1 VDELGIVLKKPVR
14 NFGNESNYEYGIN
27 EGAPRVLR
35 LLQKYQLKATF
46 TAAAVALERAPQVA
60 AGIVAGGHE
69 VCAHGYRWAHQMGMS
84 EEKEREFI
92 RAAAASIEKTTGT
105 RPVGWLSRYL
115 HTADTRRILAEEGY
129 RYHMDDF
136 SRDEPFLDGTV
147 KPAMVVL
154 PYALDTNDMKMWNAP
169 AFMPR
174 DWLAYCKDSF
184 DWLYAESASQ
194 PRMMSLGVHL
204 RIVGRPGR
212 IGAYEEFPARDR
224 GALCRG
230 RGRHRCRHVAQCA
243 RANST
248 SSAAPIWQ
256 SLRSAPRRATS
267 CRPMGSAPAGTGNGS
282 DSAGPPVALAIAVRS
297 AVLCG
302 WRSPWGNAA
311 HATVGM
317 TTAPNG
323 LVATAHSATNAAMRC
338 SAPATSSAP
347 SLPP

>member
-1 VDELGIVLKKPVR
+1 MSKGPNWSWPNGARLALSLVVNVEEGAEFNVRDGDRGPEPVDELGIVLKKPVR

-27 EGAPRVLR
+27 EGAPRVVR
-35 LLQKYQLKATF
+35 LLQKYQVKATF

-84 EEKEREFI
+84 EDKEREFV
-92 RAAAASIEKTTGT
+92 RAAADSIQKTTGT

-115 HTADTRRILAEEGY
+115 HTGETRRILAEEGY

-136 SRDEPFLDGTV
+136 SRDEPFIDSSV
-147 KPAMVVL
+147 KPSMVVL

-204 RIVGRPGR
+204 RIIGRPGR
-212 IGAYEEFPARDR
+212 IGAYEEF
-224 GALCRG
+224 L
-230 RGRHRCRHVAQCA
+230 RHAAATRHVWIA
-243 RANST
+243 T
-248 SSAAPIWQ
+248 
-256 SLRSAPRRATS
+256 RRE
-267 CRPMGSAPAGTGNGS
+267 
-282 DSAGPPVALAIAVRS
+282 I
-297 AVLCG
+297 
-302 WRSPWGNAA
+302 AA
-311 HATVGM
+311 HYAAAVG
-317 TTAPNG
+317 
-323 LVATAHSATNAAMRC
+323 AA
-338 SAPATSSAP
+338 
-347 SLPP
+347 